1 MLYSLPLAMIQFL
14 VKNGPMQPVVQDLP
28 QKQFPRDKYNRSFQT
43 AWFWKQLPGN
53 RYVLRDWLSYSISNN
68 NLYCHHCILFG
79 KNQQKAW
86 TKNGFSVWVRA
97 LHSIVQHECSES
109 HVEASLKFKLYQTS
123 LPIIPLLVEKQHQ
136 EKAMN
141 REVVRSLI
149 DITFFLAK
157 NCIAFRG
164 HRENSSYTGNR

>member
-1 MLYSLPLAMIQFL
+1 MLYSLPPEMIQFL

-28 QKQFPRDKYNRSFQT
+28 QKQFPGDKYNRSFQT
-43 AWFWKQLPGN
+43 AWFWKQLQGN

-109 HVEASLKFKLYQTS
+109 HVEASFKFKLYQTS
-123 LPIIPLLVEKQHQ
+123 LPIIPLLVEKQQQ

-141 REVVRSLI
+141 REVVRSII
-149 DITFFLAK
+149 DITFF
-157 NCIAFRG
+157 
-164 HRENSSYTGNR
+164 